1 MPFFSVKVPQDYELN
16 QRLDKYIASLPNGM
30 NRSKLK
36 SGINEILI
44 NGKKSKISQKIK
56 ANDQIDIQWEDN
68 IPDNIEPE
76 NIPLDIIYED
86 NNVTVV
92 NKKQGMV
99 THPACGNWTGTLVNA
114 LLYHWGSIFKYLYK
128 Y

>member
-92 NKKQGMV
+92 NKKQ
-99 THPACGNWTGTLVNA
+99 
-114 LLYHWGSIFKYLYK
+114 
-128 Y
+128 

>member
-44 NGKKSKISQKIK
+44 NINKSIYKK
-56 ANDQIDIQWEDN
+56 
-68 IPDNIEPE
+68 
-76 NIPLDIIYED
+76 L
-86 NNVTVV
+86 
-92 NKKQGMV
+92 NK
-99 THPACGNWTGTLVNA
+99 L
-114 LLYHWGSIFKYLYK
+114 
-128 Y
+128 

>member
-114 LLYHWGSIFKYLYK
+114 LLYHWGRESMRQL
-128 Y
+128 